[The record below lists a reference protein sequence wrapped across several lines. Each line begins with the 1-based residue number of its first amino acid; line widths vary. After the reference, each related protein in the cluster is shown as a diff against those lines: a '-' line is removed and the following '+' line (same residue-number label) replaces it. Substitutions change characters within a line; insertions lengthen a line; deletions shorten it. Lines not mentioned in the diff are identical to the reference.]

1 MTDIVERL
9 RGLYDKWNSP
19 HSSPDGLPT
28 GASVMLDAAD
38 EIKRLRAR
46 DKDLTLE
53 GLGLIGRIEQAR
65 DALAGTDAASLP
77 RDYPLERMAQDRM
90 AEIERLR
97 AALREVRELNM
108 TATDANGHQ
117 WANSDM
123 IEQIIVSVFGGDK

>member
-1 MTDIVERL
+1 MTDIVEDL
-9 RGLYDKWNSP
+9 REGYRR
-19 HSSPDGLPT
+19 GFCCT
-28 GASVMLDAAD
+28 VGEEAAN
-38 EIKRLRAR
+38 EIERLRAR

-97 AALREVRELNM
+97 AA
-108 TATDANGHQ
+108 
-117 WANSDM
+117 
-123 IEQIIVSVFGGDK
+123 IEDINVITGTPRPGASPRSYLEQQVNHIARAALGGENV